1 MNRNKRLYR
10 SRKDRQIAGVCG
22 GIADYLAIDPT
33 LVRLFWALFALAGG
47 PGIVLSLSSPPLCPK
62 NPNLCRHRLKKSRT
76 TAMFRRAGRG
86 FPLEQMADGFALGL
100 EFGFRGFDFFGG
112 IGA

>member
-47 PGIVLSLSSPPLCPK
+47 PGIVLYIVLAAIMPEEPEFVQTSAEKVK
-62 NPNLCRHRLKKSRT
+62 NDS
-76 TAMFRRAGRG
+76 
-86 FPLEQMADGFALGL
+86 DV
-100 EFGFRGFDFFGG
+100 
-112 IGA
+112 